1 MEQDLIDQYNLQQ
14 AMRAS
19 QQPYSSPLSS
29 MQGNMVV
36 LTNPEDE
43 IYKFELAL
51 RGKMLN
57 REGLEVVVSKPLL
70 NNQGVASVIGQV
82 QAAVNRVAVMSNFD
96 GSDIPRVIELLADG
110 LVQDLMM
117 NRINY
122 EITDGSARNKIFNMS
137 LLLVFI
143 TCKRALDEG
152 DRRFWK
158 GTQQEI
164 TTRIEGMPGGKKKGG
179 LLGVLSGAWK

>member
-1 MEQDLIDQYNLQQ
+1 MDQDLQDQFLLSQ
-14 AMRAS
+14 AQRMS
-19 QQPYSSPLSS
+19 QPYASPMSQ

-36 LTNPEDE
+36 MTNPDDE

-51 RGKMLN
+51 KGKMLN
-57 REGLEVVVSKPLL
+57 RENREVAISPALMNDVGVGSVV
-70 NNQGVASVIGQV
+70 GQV

-96 GSDIPRVIELLADG
+96 SSDIPRVIELLADG

-117 NRINY
+117 NRVHYQI
-122 EITDGSARNKIFNMS
+122 IDGSARNKIFNMS
-137 LLLVFI
+137 LILVFI

-164 TTRIEGMPGGKKKGG
+164 TTRIEGMPSGKKKGG
-179 LLGVLSGAWK
+179 LMGMVSGAWK